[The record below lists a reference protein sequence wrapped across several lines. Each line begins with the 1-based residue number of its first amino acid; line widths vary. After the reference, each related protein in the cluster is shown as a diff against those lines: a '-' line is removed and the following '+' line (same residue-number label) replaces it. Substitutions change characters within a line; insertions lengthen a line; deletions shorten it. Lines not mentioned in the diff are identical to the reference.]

1 MLQNT
6 FLTHTY
12 VLIYYSQSTWFND
25 LMMCSFFVCLYVCL
39 NNHFCMSLLM
49 FIFTYVFI
57 VYLCACIF
65 LFFFF
70 VRFLELPCYLY
81 ILYTCIFIQ
90 RTITGISSDLY
101 PTWCKGSYWL
111 SSYKKK
117 ISGINQLIEQDS
129 SCFEYS
135 CTGRNWQSR
144 ECCYADL

>member
-1 MLQNT
+1 M
-6 FLTHTY
+6 
-12 VLIYYSQSTWFND
+12 
-25 LMMCSFFVCLYVCL
+25 CL

-70 VRFLELPCYLY
+70 VWFLELPCYLY

-129 SCFEYS
+129 PCFEYS

-144 ECCYADL
+144 ECCYADLQLSRGKRFKIYTSKNYRWI